1 VRCTHVRIELSCHK
15 FARGKAKV
23 EVMVV
28 GPCVTPTADDAFK
41 TAAVAL
47 DTKMEA
53 ASNKGRR
60 WQYVRVGCSDAPYLD
75 RRSRR
80 CGPNFKS
87 SYEHVRFV
95 LQQ

>member
-1 VRCTHVRIELSCHK
+1 
-15 FARGKAKV
+15 
-23 EVMVV
+23 MVL
-28 GPCVTPTADDAFK
+28 GPWVTPTADDAFK

-75 RRSRR
+75 RRHFSPAGAGQILRAHR
-80 CGPNFKS
+80 STSDSFFNN
-87 SYEHVRFV
+87 E
-95 LQQ
+95 